1 MLNSVLLIDDDE
13 VNNYINQRLL
23 KKLQLAENV
32 VVKKS
37 GADALS
43 HLAASANL
51 PELVFLDINMPV
63 MDGFEFYAKFKEILT
78 SSGKRSEVVML
89 SGSEK
94 PDDHIRARREGIKY
108 FIMKPLI
115 KDEVRSLVETIIKEE
130 QLI

>member
-1 MLNSVLLIDDDE
+1 MLNSVFLIDDDE

-23 KKLQLAENV
+23 KKLQLAESV
-32 VVKKS
+32 IVKKS
-37 GADALS
+37 GLDALS
-43 HLAASANL
+43 HLKASSEL

-63 MDGFEFYAKFKEILT
+63 MDGFEFYARYKEILT

-108 FIMKPLI
+108 FIMKPLK